1 MRFFLLIFFGCRS
14 GRVKFS
20 FCGSAFSFCGSA
32 FSFCGS
38 AFSFCGSAFSFCGSA
53 RKSRNPRHSVY
64 IWCYFIWMSVFVL
77 NKQLPQASNRVFLHV
92 IICFLFRTIILTY
105 SFSFFSMS
113 YFICFNL
120 LSFFSILFSFAIFF
134 LCLFVM
140 SVFAKLN

>member
-38 AFSFCGSAFSFCGSA
+38 AFSFCGSA
-53 RKSRNPRHSVY
+53 RKSRKPRHSVY

-92 IICFLFRTIILTY
+92 IICFLFQTIILTY

-113 YFICFNL
+113 YFICFHL
-120 LSFFSILFSFAIFF
+120 LPFFLYFVFFCYFFSYVFF
-134 LCLFVM
+134 LCLFL
-140 SVFAKLN
+140 LN